1 MRPAV
6 FAVRAQVCLLE
17 DPYHVRER
25 TIKVIDM
32 KISLNK
38 ISLNFLVGDRGRYV
52 GRVAGLA
59 IAVGVGGAIA
69 AMPQAYADTTDSGG
83 AAADSGS
90 SSSTTRG
97 GLKSAAAQG
106 PRNRSKV
113 TPRRGSDARDAAR
126 GQQKS
131 APAAGAARAG
141 PTMCRKHIPLLSRR
155 HRPSLT

>member
-90 SSSTTRG
+90 SSSTTR
-97 GLKSAAAQG
+97 AA
-106 PRNRSKV
+106 
-113 TPRRGSDARDAAR
+113 
-126 GQQKS
+126 
-131 APAAGAARAG
+131 
-141 PTMCRKHIPLLSRR
+141 
-155 HRPSLT
+155 